1 MINSSQTN
9 SSTFYINTRKIKI
22 QMNSKGA
29 FKKCRDDNFAICSLE
44 AEKGWVGVEP
54 EYYSYGLFSICC

>member
-1 MINSSQTN
+1 
-9 SSTFYINTRKIKI
+9 
-22 QMNSKGA
+22 MNSKGA

-54 EYYSYGLFSICC
+54 EYYSYGLFQYVVLIHINRLMNIHQKRLILRN